1 MAATGADVAGHPI
14 VERLDGGVG
23 PIRFNRPERRN
34 ALARHAGALLFGTED
49 RREGLR
55 AFLEKRTPT
64 WKGR

>member
-1 MAATGADVAGHPI
+1 MAATGTDGAGHPI
-14 VERLDGGVG
+14 DERLDGGVG
-23 PIRFNRPERRN
+23 PIRLNRPERRN
-34 ALARHAGALLFGTED
+34 ALERHAFALLFGTED